1 MLPAVP
7 WDRPTAL
14 IGSNGVDQF
23 PVGRFH
29 AGNGAGPG
37 DPRAEGAALP
47 ENQVFGGN
55 GVSIR
60 NPFFRGGGSVAFGRP
75 VVGRGWFLWFCE
87 SEAGM
92 PVQDVIDEVNRGL
105 IERESEVML
114 MIVGAVSGQ
123 NVLFVG
129 PPGTAKSLMVE
140 RLIKVLGVKGFV
152 QLMHKHLPPE
162 ELIGPVEL
170 DAYKQGRYER
180 VLTEMLPEAEVA
192 FLDEI
197 WKSAP
202 AILNTLLRMLNEREF
217 RNGTAGMIQCPLE
230 FTIGA
235 SNEYPIGEG
244 FETVGALFD
253 RFLIRKTIKPVSP
266 GSRRQLIYGGDLPV
280 PQQLASMVELK
291 SWQTDAAA
299 IGWTDA
305 AMDAYDDGLDTLQ
318 AEGVIVGDRRM
329 KAAASVAQAAA
340 FINGHDKVEVEDLEV
355 LQHVLWSVPDQEQL
369 TGQVIAKISNPMGW
383 KVEEIL
389 ASADSAIAA
398 ITDFT
403 SPDAFAAAK
412 KVKELTE
419 ELKKLDTNHP
429 KVKSGLSYIGQQMR
443 ALSDKLV
450 GV

>member
-1 MLPAVP
+1 
-7 WDRPTAL
+7 
-14 IGSNGVDQF
+14 
-23 PVGRFH
+23 
-29 AGNGAGPG
+29 
-37 DPRAEGAALP
+37 
-47 ENQVFGGN
+47 
-55 GVSIR
+55 
-60 NPFFRGGGSVAFGRP
+60 
-75 VVGRGWFLWFCE
+75 
-87 SEAGM
+87 M
-92 PVQDVIDEVNRGL
+92 PVKDVVDEVNQGL
-105 IERESEVML
+105 IERESEVVL
-114 MIVGAVSGQ
+114 MIIGAISRQ

-170 DAYKQGRYER
+170 AGYEQGRYER
-180 VLTEMLPEAEVA
+180 VLTEMLPEAEIA

-217 RNGTAGMIQCPLE
+217 RNGTAGMINCPLE
-230 FTIGA
+230 VTVGA
-235 SNEYPIGEG
+235 SNEWPIGEG

-253 RFLIRKTIKPVSP
+253 RFLIRKTIHPVSR
-266 GSRRQLIYGGDLPV
+266 GNRRKLLYGGDLPA
-280 PQQLASMVELK
+280 PQQLASMIELK
-291 SWQTDAAA
+291 GWQTDAAA
-299 IGWTDA
+299 LKMSNG
-305 AMDAYDDGLDTLQ
+305 AMDALDDGLDELKK
-318 AEGVIVGDRRM
+318 EGVVVGDRRM
-329 KAAASVAQAAA
+329 KAAVSVAKAAA
-340 FINGHDKVEVEDLEV
+340 LVNGNSEVEVEDLEV

-369 TGQVIAKISNPMGW
+369 TAQIIAKIANPMGW

-389 ASADSAIAA
+389 ASADTAIAN

-419 ELKKLDTNHP
+419 ELKKLPMDNP
-429 KVKSGLSYIGQQMR
+429 KVQSGLTYIGEQMR